1 MALSLK
7 KEIFTFCKAQGS
19 AAFATGCDYA
29 MRLFIDKV
37 LDHNY
42 LVATFLGAVTGG
54 IVNCFV
60 NYNFAFRGNTARK
73 IDVALRYFLMWAG
86 SIALNTAGTAFFK
99 EVAHIRVYTAMLLTS
114 FLVALCWNYML
125 QRSFVYHDFRRCPKD
140 GDEARDDDL

>member
-1 MALSLK
+1 MSLSLK

-19 AAFATGCDYA
+19 AVFATGCDYA

-42 LVATFLGAVTGG
+42 LMATFFGALTGG
-54 IVNCFV
+54 MVNCIV

-73 IDVALRYFLMWAG
+73 IDVVLRYFLMWAG

-99 EVAHIRVYTAMLLTS
+99 EIVGLRVYTAMLLTS
-114 FLVALCWNYML
+114 FLVALFWNYML
-125 QRSFVYHDFRRCPKD
+125 QRSFVYHDFRHID
-140 GDEARDDDL
+140 GDNAESEGD